1 MSLLH
6 RKSSMVLFAL
16 EQAIGE
22 LVLDNEII
30 DIPDSIIQE
39 ISERETSKGRSFDP
53 SQIKDVVEATYL
65 DELFRI
71 AINAS
76 KNDSR
81 YDLIKYLYSLF
92 HNFEV
97 YLIRNAVSHPNRK
110 FLDYYWYRLAAL
122 ATDPVIDLLDL
133 KKVKNAFVSAQEGI
147 LEDPPEEWVNRI
159 IWQTPNNLPKNFEHA
174 ITGLIGRQK
183 ESKQLESFILHPRIN
198 TVALVAPGGLGK
210 TALALD
216 LLQNWVHSP
225 NTLKH
230 LDGVIF
236 ITLKTEKLTANGI
249 QTLSAIQTLDELRE
263 KIVDSFNE
271 VFDEEEIDF
280 SECLKNNE
288 EKHILLCIDNL
299 ETILRDEQEIFEEFN
314 NSLPLNW
321 KVLITS
327 RVTVENTKTLSLQPL
342 DNKNGEI
349 LARKYQQSKGMV
361 ALDHHTY
368 SEIASRC
375 FFNPLAIRLTIDLIN
390 LGKDIPTS
398 LNNAQKS
405 IGEFSYNNL
414 IESLSELSIQI
425 LEAIFVETNSTRAS
439 LCNLL
444 EKNLDEISDSIGEL
458 SRTSLIVKSSKDDVE
473 IYSLNDSIKELLL
486 VSPRNMLTRGQVQ
499 SKILEQ
505 KTKVREIDFHQEKN
519 QYPIWHRDFIPVDI
533 PEALKILVKEINKI
547 VNKKH
552 LPDYSILTDI
562 FRKLKDQEMVF
573 SEYPIYHKAMAK
585 ILGKLKDNTGQEKS
599 ILKGLAISPEDP
611 SIIYMLARYYA
622 DQGDYEK
629 SSNQYEKLINMGW
642 IKTDETNISFSK
654 TVYNGY
660 FLSLIYGKK
669 SDVILEKTKNWKEQG
684 PFIPLIGVYR
694 ATAWK
699 RVSETYAPDQI
710 DEKESSLNSA
720 LKIFDDI
727 FRNYGYFNEACKQAT
742 KVFEEVIF
750 YSNSNLSNHSK
761 MKDFLDIIYK
771 HFIAVSENHLTYNWL
786 DLYNK
791 FKDLDV
797 EDNPFNQKNNLQ
809 SRKAEVIKKFI
820 DGIQEGG
827 YKFVRITQKK
837 EYTLFALDCNDTYYF
852 LHKNQFNGPINWNNL
867 TNSDILKILPYPPDS
882 KKPAIKVKSAYST

>member
-1 MSLLH
+1 M
-6 RKSSMVLFAL
+6 
-16 EQAIGE
+16 
-22 LVLDNEII
+22 
-30 DIPDSIIQE
+30 
-39 ISERETSKGRSFDP
+39 
-53 SQIKDVVEATYL
+53 
-65 DELFRI
+65 
-71 AINAS
+71 
-76 KNDSR
+76 
-81 YDLIKYLYSLF
+81 
-92 HNFEV
+92 
-97 YLIRNAVSHPNRK
+97 
-110 FLDYYWYRLAAL
+110 
-122 ATDPVIDLLDL
+122 
-133 KKVKNAFVSAQEGI
+133 
-147 LEDPPEEWVNRI
+147 
-159 IWQTPNNLPKNFEHA
+159 
-174 ITGLIGRQK
+174 
-183 ESKQLESFILHPRIN
+183 
-198 TVALVAPGGLGK
+198 
-210 TALALD
+210 
-216 LLQNWVHSP
+216 
-225 NTLKH
+225 
-230 LDGVIF
+230 
-236 ITLKTEKLTANGI
+236 
-249 QTLSAIQTLDELRE
+249 
-263 KIVDSFNE
+263 
-271 VFDEEEIDF
+271 
-280 SECLKNNE
+280 
-288 EKHILLCIDNL
+288 
-299 ETILRDEQEIFEEFN
+299 
-314 NSLPLNW
+314 
-321 KVLITS
+321 
-327 RVTVENTKTLSLQPL
+327 
-342 DNKNGEI
+342 
-349 LARKYQQSKGMV
+349 
-361 ALDHHTY
+361 
-368 SEIASRC
+368 
-375 FFNPLAIRLTIDLIN
+375 
-390 LGKDIPTS
+390 
-398 LNNAQKS
+398 
-405 IGEFSYNNL
+405 
-414 IESLSELSIQI
+414 
-425 LEAIFVETNSTRAS
+425 
-439 LCNLL
+439 
-444 EKNLDEISDSIGEL
+444 
-458 SRTSLIVKSSKDDVE
+458 
-473 IYSLNDSIKELLL
+473 
-486 VSPRNMLTRGQVQ
+486 
-499 SKILEQ
+499 
-505 KTKVREIDFHQEKN
+505 
-519 QYPIWHRDFIPVDI
+519 
-533 PEALKILVKEINKI
+533 
-547 VNKKH
+547 
-552 LPDYSILTDI
+552 PDYSILTDI

-827 YKFVRITQKK
+827 YKFVRISQKK
-837 EYTLFALDCNDTYYF
+837 EYTLFALDCNDTSYF